1 MSASVSHWSRQQEV
15 TGSDVP
21 IRILIFLVRIL
32 PFPVLSCMVPFVS
45 FFYYISS
52 PQVRKSAADYQR
64 RLAAFSG
71 GKALRRPHAYAQVTS
86 FSLCLVEKL
95 AAWSGK
101 ASLDDVIFHD
111 DDVVD
116 LKKRLSEGKGAMLI
130 SSHLGNMELL
140 RCLASYGQTG
150 VDRQVPVTVIMDVQ
164 MSQHFTGAINRMNS
178 RYRLDILPAS
188 QIGVDSLERLQETLS
203 AGGLVVI
210 AGDRTSAS
218 DPGRSIRECF
228 LGSDAPFPY
237 GSFMLA
243 SLLNVPVYFV
253 FSLREKGSFFRPR
266 YNMFVTKSDI
276 GFDCPRKERKAR
288 VESLCRQF
296 AGLLEKHCLE
306 YPYQW
311 YNFFDFWLFQ
321 GEECSAGAEGTDGQ
335 EDSD

>member
-1 MSASVSHWSRQQEV
+1 MSASVSHWSRQKEV
-15 TGSDVP
+15 TGSDLP
-21 IRILIFLVRIL
+21 IRILIFLVKVL

-45 FFYYISS
+45 LFYYISS

-64 RLAAFSG
+64 RLVSFSG
-71 GKALRRPHAYAQVTS
+71 GKALRRPNAYAQVTS

-140 RCLASYGQTG
+140 RCLASYGKTG

-164 MSQHFTGAINRMNS
+164 MSRHFTSAINDLNS
-178 RYRLDILPAS
+178 RYRMDIIPAS
-188 QIGVDSLERLQETLS
+188 QIGVDSLERLQETLA

-218 DPGRSIRECF
+218 DPGRSFRVSF
-228 LGSDAPFPY
+228 LGSDAPFPC

-253 FSLREKGSFFRPR
+253 FSLREKGTFFRPR
-266 YNMFVTKSDI
+266 YNMFVTRSGI
-276 GFDCPRKERKAR
+276 TFGCPRKERKAR

-296 AGLLEKHCLE
+296 AGLLEGRCLE

-321 GEECSAGAEGTDGQ
+321 DKECSAGATDGQ
-335 EDSD
+335 NGID